1 VVEVYDPARLQQTL
15 EKMVQHVNDELR
27 KEGESGMTMQQEEAG
42 GRTFYSI
49 QSKQPKLGFDYTF
62 EDGYL
67 VAAPTRAL
75 LERSLQQRES
85 GVNLASHPKF
95 RDLLG
100 QDGQV
105 NVSAFVYQNLQ
116 PVLESAGKLV
126 PQEMKNNQNQLQNLI
141 LGQGPTLIYAYAEE
155 DRILFASTNTS
166 PLGLNLQTLAGM
178 GGILGMM
185 DEAHG
190 EAERMQAETSGD
202 ENR

>member
-1 VVEVYDPARLQQTL
+1 
-15 EKMVQHVNDELR
+15 M
-27 KEGESGMTMQQEEAG
+27 
-42 GRTFYSI
+42 
-49 QSKQPKLGFDYTF
+49 GFDYTF

-126 PQEMKNNQNQLQNLI
+126 PQEIKGSGKENQLKNLI

-178 GGILGMM
+178 GGVLGMM
-185 DEAHG
+185 DHAHG

-202 ENR
+202 ETR

>member
-1 VVEVYDPARLQQTL
+1 
-15 EKMVQHVNDELR
+15 MVQHVNDELR
-27 KEGESGMTMQQEEAG
+27 KEGKAGMTLTEEEVG

-49 QSKQPKLGFDYTF
+49 QCQQPKVGFDYTF

-67 VAAPTRAL
+67 VATPTRAL
-75 LERSLQQRES
+75 LERALQQRES

-105 NVSAFVYQNLQ
+105 NVSAFFYQNLQ
-116 PVLESAGKLV
+116 PVLDSAGKLV
-126 PQEMKNNQNQLQNLI
+126 PEEIKKNQSQVQNLL
-141 LGQGPTLIYAYAEE
+141 LGQGPTLIYAYAEN
-155 DRILFASTNTS
+155 DRILFASSSTS

-185 DEAHG
+185 DQAHG
-190 EAERMQAETSGD
+190 EAERMQAETSAV
-202 ENR
+202 ETR